1 MLINLDCQLFVG
13 DEDILIEDEGA
24 LKAVVGTYEDDD
36 GDDVIVTF
44 GDRLGRKIYV
54 LNKSFA
60 EKLGKALLE
69 KAK

>member
-13 DEDILIEDEGA
+13 DADILIEDDGSQ
-24 LKAVVGTYEDDD
+24 KAVVGKYDDEDY
-36 GDDVIVTF
+36 IFVTF
-44 GDRLGRKIYV
+44 GRITGRTSYT

-60 EKLGKALLE
+60 EKLGKAILE